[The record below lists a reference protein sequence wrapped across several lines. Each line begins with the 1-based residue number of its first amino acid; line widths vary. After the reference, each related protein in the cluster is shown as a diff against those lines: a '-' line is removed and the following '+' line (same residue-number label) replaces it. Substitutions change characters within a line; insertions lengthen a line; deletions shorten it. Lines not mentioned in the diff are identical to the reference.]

1 MPATS
6 VSASS
11 EHKIGKLVVFGV
23 GLIGGSFAL
32 ALKGAGRVERVVGV
46 GRSRQNLERAVERGA
61 IDAFE
66 SDAALALRD
75 ADLVLLAVPVA
86 QTAGVM
92 QAIVPHLPPHCVVTD
107 GGSTKQDVVAAARA
121 AFGPRLLQFVP
132 AHPIAGGEHSG
143 VEAADAGLYRNKL
156 VVVTPLPESRPQA
169 TELVRQVWLACG
181 ARLLEMTPQRHDEVF
196 AAVSHLPHA
205 LAFALVSMIATR
217 PDGQELFSFAGAGF
231 RDFTR
236 IASSSPE
243 MWRDISLANR
253 DALLREIDAYQAAV
267 AGMRALIA
275 GGEGEALA
283 TVFEQART
291 ARNDWLRSKGLG

>member
-1 MPATS
+1 MQ
-6 VSASS
+6 
-11 EHKIGKLVVFGV
+11 KIGTLVVFGV

-32 ALKGAGRVERVVGV
+32 ALKAAGKVDRVIGV
-46 GRSRQNLERAVERGA
+46 GRSRQNLERAVARGA

-66 SDAALALRD
+66 TDAAAALRD

-92 QAIVPHLPPHCVVTD
+92 GAIVPHLPPACVVTD

-121 AFGPRLLQFVP
+121 AFGARIDQFVP

-143 VEAADAGLYRNKL
+143 VDAADAGLYRNKL
-156 VVVTPLPESRPQA
+156 VVVTPLPESRPA
-169 TELVRQVWLACG
+169 AVTRVREAWLACG
-181 ARLLEMTPQRHDEVF
+181 ARLLEMPPQRHDAVF

-205 LAFALVSMIATR
+205 LAFALVSMIAGR
-217 PDGQELFSFAGAGF
+217 ADGQELFSFAGAGF

-253 DALLREIDAYQAAV
+253 DALLTEIDAYQAAL
-267 AGMRALIA
+267 AKMRTLID
-275 GGEGEALA
+275 GGQGEALA
-283 TVFEQART
+283 ALFEQARA
-291 ARNDWLRSKGLG
+291 ARNAWLRSRGEA